1 MALAHYVRLLMDRVV
16 LSVTQVNANNANRV
30 SILPVMQRA
39 KFAELLDANS
49 AHPMDLLA
57 YLARIPS
64 IKQAQ
69 LALAAKLWI
78 WAA

>member
-1 MALAHYVRLLMDRVV
+1 MDKAV
-16 LSVTQVNANNANRV
+16 LFVIRPDANNANQV
-30 SILPVMQRA
+30 SILPVMEHARSVDSLA
-39 KFAELLDANS
+39 ANF

-64 IKQAQ
+64 IKQGQ